1 MLFIN
6 YFIASLISFF
16 GLILGIILIKIAP
29 EEQKPGKKYFILL
42 QNLFFILSVIL
53 LLYFLKIDMGIIF
66 LTAILLTYFISRIKI
81 KNYFRKS
88 EFLYFLLAIIFFLSS
103 KNTSLFLTESVI
115 VFLFGMPT
123 GSLLFDRKK
132 KNYFKVVLRSII
144 FLVVALLLFLVPSSI
159 F

>member
-1 MLFIN
+1 MIFIN

-16 GLILGIILIKIAP
+16 GLILGIILVSIAP

-42 QNLFFILSVIL
+42 QNLFFILSVVF
-53 LLYFLKIDMGIIF
+53 LLYFLEIDMGIIF
-66 LTAILLTYFISRIKI
+66 LTAVLLTYYFSRIKI
-81 KNYFRKS
+81 KDYFSKS

-115 VFLFGMPT
+115 LFLFGMPT

-144 FLVVALLLFLVPSSI
+144 FLVVALLLFLIYPLI
-159 F
+159 

>member
-144 FLVVALLLFLVPSSI
+144 FLVVALLLFLVPSLI

>member
-6 YFIASLISFF
+6 YFLAGLISFF

>member
-6 YFIASLISFF
+6 YFMASLISFF

-42 QNLFFILSVIL
+42 QNLFFILSIIF
-53 LLYFLKIDMGIIF
+53 LLYFLKIDAGIIF
-66 LTAILLTYFISRIKI
+66 LTAVLLTVYFSRIKI
-81 KNYFRKS
+81 KDHFRKS

-115 VFLFGMPT
+115 IFLFGMPT

-132 KNYFKVVLRSII
+132 KNYFRVVLRNII
-144 FLVVALLLFLVPSSI
+144 FLVVALLFLIYPLI
-159 F
+159 

>member
-81 KNYFRKS
+81 KDYFRKS

-115 VFLFGMPT
+115 IFLFGMPT
-123 GSLLFDRKK
+123 GSLLFNRKK
-132 KNYFKVVLRSII
+132 KNYFKVGLRSII
-144 FLVVALLLFLVPSSI
+144 FLVVALLLFFIYPLI
-159 F
+159 